1 MKVDPD
7 LKSLLKAIH
16 KVAKPLP
23 KIIEDRAR
31 RSAAAIECGA
41 VGPDQAIG
49 GEGQDVLGPERDVR
63 NSRSG

>member
-23 KIIEDRAR
+23 KTIKNRAR
-31 RSAAAIECGA
+31 RSAAAIEGGA
-41 VGPDQAIG
+41 VGSDQAIG
-49 GEGQDVLGPERDVR
+49 GTGQHVLGPERDVP
-63 NSRSG
+63 G